1 MTDTPSPAASST
13 DTVSVDESF
22 WGRFDAERARAG
34 FGFAYFIAVVITAAA
49 VWLVAAAP
57 GATSGTARG
66 STSQAVLF
74 VLLAN
79 LALISGLAFIVG
91 RRVLA
96 LARST
101 GDAGSRLHLRFV
113 ALFSM
118 VAVVPAVLIALVF
131 GLLVTRGVDQ
141 WFSQNVQASV
151 ENGAVVG
158 RAYIRDVATT
168 VDADLVTI
176 SDQLDSARGL
186 FDDRIQFND
195 ALAQVGEIFGY
206 PAIYILNGDGQVLAR
221 AERPD
226 APPYLAPPRTY
237 LEDAAQGGKPP
248 TDVTQNPDTVRSI
261 IALPAY
267 GDAYL
272 YLVRPLQD
280 GLVARMNASIQ
291 SIEAYREA
299 QESRSRI
306 QSAFILSY
314 LETALLVLVGA
325 VWLGMSAASSIS
337 APIGRLVQAA
347 DQVAGGD
354 FSARVDSQ
362 GAPAEIALLS
372 DAFNRMTGDLQAQQ
386 TALKAASDEA
396 QNRSRFIETVLSG
409 VSAGVIGLDRRGRV
423 SAINDSALQLLH
435 IEEDEVLGH
444 ELAALSPELSDLV
457 GRVEAH
463 IEEDIDVSRGGETQ
477 RLRVRIEG
485 GQGGEMVLTFDD
497 ITRLVTAQRNAA
509 WRDVARRIAHEIKNP
524 LTPIQLSA
532 ERLEIKLADK
542 LDDPGRQLLTRSVNT
557 IVTQVQALKSLINEF
572 RDYAR
577 LPSAKLV
584 PLNLNELISEVMALY
599 GQALEQG
606 TLSLDLAPDLPA
618 IQGDA
623 ALLRQVVHNLVQNAL
638 DAAHDR
644 TAEHGPAHVIVRT
657 DTPRNEDG
665 SIRAVRLA
673 VRDNGPG
680 FPDKVLRR
688 AFEPYLTTKAK
699 GTGLGLAVVK
709 KIADEHKALVRIRNL
724 TANPSQPPIETGAQG
739 NSPGAPRSA
748 GAQVSLSFSVLSSI
762 PHQSG
767 SH

>member
-237 LEDAAQGGKPP
+237 LEDAAQGGEPP

-306 QSAFILSY
+306 QSAF
-314 LETALLVLVGA
+314 
-325 VWLGMSAASSIS
+325 
-337 APIGRLVQAA
+337 
-347 DQVAGGD
+347 
-354 FSARVDSQ
+354 
-362 GAPAEIALLS
+362 
-372 DAFNRMTGDLQAQQ
+372 
-386 TALKAASDEA
+386 
-396 QNRSRFIETVLSG
+396 
-409 VSAGVIGLDRRGRV
+409 
-423 SAINDSALQLLH
+423 
-435 IEEDEVLGH
+435 
-444 ELAALSPELSDLV
+444 
-457 GRVEAH
+457 
-463 IEEDIDVSRGGETQ
+463 
-477 RLRVRIEG
+477 
-485 GQGGEMVLTFDD
+485 
-497 ITRLVTAQRNAA
+497 
-509 WRDVARRIAHEIKNP
+509 
-524 LTPIQLSA
+524 
-532 ERLEIKLADK
+532 
-542 LDDPGRQLLTRSVNT
+542 
-557 IVTQVQALKSLINEF
+557 
-572 RDYAR
+572 
-577 LPSAKLV
+577 
-584 PLNLNELISEVMALY
+584 
-599 GQALEQG
+599 
-606 TLSLDLAPDLPA
+606 
-618 IQGDA
+618 
-623 ALLRQVVHNLVQNAL
+623 
-638 DAAHDR
+638 
-644 TAEHGPAHVIVRT
+644 
-657 DTPRNEDG
+657 
-665 SIRAVRLA
+665 
-673 VRDNGPG
+673 
-680 FPDKVLRR
+680 
-688 AFEPYLTTKAK
+688 
-699 GTGLGLAVVK
+699 
-709 KIADEHKALVRIRNL
+709 
-724 TANPSQPPIETGAQG
+724 
-739 NSPGAPRSA
+739 
-748 GAQVSLSFSVLSSI
+748 
-762 PHQSG
+762 
-767 SH
+767 